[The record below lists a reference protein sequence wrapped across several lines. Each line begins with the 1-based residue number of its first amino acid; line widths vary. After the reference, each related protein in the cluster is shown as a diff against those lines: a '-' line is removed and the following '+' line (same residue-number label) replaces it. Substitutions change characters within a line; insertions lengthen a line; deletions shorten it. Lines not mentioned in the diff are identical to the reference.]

1 MSNSKERT
9 MGLICKN
16 KNTNKPLLKQ
26 IIDLIPKRIINEAIL
41 KYDSDKYY
49 RAYKTYDQLVAILY
63 GQLNKCVTLRDITL
77 GLGLNTKLLDDLD
90 LPQSPA
96 RSTMSDGNEK
106 RRWEVFEFIYFSL
119 VRHYSNIFGKTPN
132 YEVIKEIAGKSVM
145 LVDSTTI
152 SVCLSTF
159 NWAKFRTAKGGLKIH
174 TCLDEARM
182 IPEMINITE
191 AKVHDRKGV
200 KDFVF
205 DEGTIIVEDR
215 GYFDFSL
222 FKARIENQNYFVT
235 RIKVNTT
242 YETVEELDLP
252 DGKDE
257 HILKDEIIRLTSKKA
272 TESGMDKEMLRR
284 VAIYKEDE
292 NKIIEVICNKLD
304 WSAAT
309 IAELYKRRWNIEIFF
324 KLLKQNLQVK
334 TFLGTSENACK
345 SQIFISLIA
354 FFLLELIR
362 RTMSKVNHSFSNFVN
377 LIRICLVHYH
387 SLKYVVN
394 EILPVTQK
402 VKKPQKKIP
411 DESLFFYEL
420 ALFS

>member
-1 MSNSKERT
+1 

-26 IIDLIPKRIINEAIL
+26 IIDLIPKRIISEAIL
-41 KYDSDKYY
+41 KYNSDKHY
-49 RAYKTYDQLVAILY
+49 RSYKTYNQLVAILY

-106 RRWEVFEFIYFSL
+106 RGWEVFEFIYFCL
-119 VRHYSNIFGKTPN
+119 VRHYSNVFCKTPN
-132 YEVIKEIAGKSVM
+132 YKVIKEIQGQSVK
-145 LVDSTTI
+145 LIDSTTI
-152 SVCLSTF
+152 SLCLSTF
-159 NWAKFRTAKGGLKIH
+159 DWAKFRTAKGGLKIH
-174 TCLDEARM
+174 TCLDEAKM

-191 AKVHDRKGV
+191 AKVHDSKGA

-205 DEGTIIVEDR
+205 DKGTIIVEDR
-215 GYFDFSL
+215 AYFDFSL
-222 FKARIENQNYFVT
+222 FMARIDNENYFAT
-235 RIKVNTT
+235 RIKINTS
-242 YETVEELDLP
+242 YETVEEIDLP
-252 DGKDE
+252 IGKNE
-257 HILKDEIIRLTSKKA
+257 HILKDEIIRLTGPKA
-272 TESGMDKEMLRR
+272 VESGMDKEMLRR
-284 VAIYKEDE
+284 VAVYKEDE
-292 NKIIEVICNKLD
+292 NKVIEIICNNLD
-304 WSAAT
+304 WDAAT
-309 IAELYKRRWNIEIFF
+309 IAELYKRRWSIETFF

-354 FFLLELIR
+354 YFLLELIR
-362 RTMSKVNHSFSNFVN
+362 RTMSKGNHSFSNFVN

-394 EILPVTQK
+394 EILPITRK
-402 VKKPQKKIP
+402 VKNPPKNIP
-411 DESLFFYEL
+411 DKSLFFHKL
-420 ALFS
+420 TLF